1 MFLAVFVFVLAC
13 MFFGIGRMFEV
24 LFTLLCALV
33 ITFVIVSAS
42 WFGLVLLLA

>member
-1 MFLAVFVFVLAC
+1 MFLAVFLFVLAC

-33 ITFVIVSAS
+33 VTCVIVSAF
-42 WFGLVLLLA
+42 WFGVILLL